1 MESSTPTRSR
11 RPRRFATA
19 AAVFAGLL
27 AVNSAGAAIIG
38 VFNDGRQSAYLSLL
52 GSSSAQARLALQA
65 DGHSLV
71 SLTAL
76 TPGTLATADIVWLPL
91 LDIGQTYSVQE
102 RSDLLQYVTNGGAI
116 IWIGDADVFNAGDDS
131 LLSAFGM
138 NKRIGNLNAGLSPA
152 LPGHPIISG
161 PHGAVLIVGT
171 NAGYGL
177 FNGTAN
183 VAGVFLGDAG
193 EGTFAGFLNPASGF
207 TGTGR
212 AAFICDASIFGQLLD
227 QDSHR
232 AFLRNVVK
240 WASSSPGYT
249 PSGVNVHT
257 GQMAGA
263 CSACTGVDLVFST
276 VAATGETTVQPS
288 GSGRCYFDGVPYAA
302 LPADFLGYAFTI
314 GTTASN
320 PPGTIVD
327 LIVTYEPATLAALG
341 IQDEAAIK
349 LLRYDAAT
357 QAVVDITT
365 GLDTAANKITG
376 QAAALGMFL
385 LGAAVAGSDCN
396 ANGLPDVCEIDRT
409 SPAPGGP
416 FYCTQDCDPD
426 CNGNG
431 VPDACDIAGGHSQDC
446 NANGVPDE
454 CEPSVA
460 LTFSSDP
467 VQGGVTTPADAND
480 YRPCTVVPLAIL
492 PNEGYCF
499 TGWTVSAGLPPADPS
514 ALQTTIVAD
523 VDKIVVA
530 HLVPLITH
538 QPVDVT
544 VCEGG
549 AATFTVEVNGE
560 YADAVEYQWR
570 RNGEPLSDG
579 QGITGATTATLHIEP
594 VAPPH
599 GGAYTCRLTHPC
611 AGASTSSAVLAVS
624 LSPVITADPIERD
637 ACPGSSVSF
646 QVLATGTS
654 LVYQWQ
660 FDGDAGFADL
670 EDGSDIAGASTNAL
684 TVSNVA
690 ASAGG
695 LYRCVVRGACGLP
708 IVSEPALLTVL
719 VDTQIASG
727 PADQFACPGE
737 SRTFT
742 VTGIGT
748 NLTYQWQFDNGGGFV
763 YLSDDGKISGATTT
777 TLNIHNIGPE
787 DQGAYRCTVFGICG
801 PHKTSSAAR
810 LDVGDPLLIV
820 GHPTSQFAC
829 PGQAVSFSV
838 SAGGTERVYRWQY
851 DAGGGFADL
860 DDRSGLSGS
869 TTATLS
875 ITQAD
880 ASSAGWYRC
889 RVTGACG
896 GPLFSNAASLTVGA
910 IVAIHTQP
918 TAVSACPGNPA
929 TFHVVAGG
937 TNLTYLWQFNAG
949 AVFQNLSD
957 DGNITG
963 ASTASLSI
971 VHASYQHAG
980 QYRCIVFGACG
991 PAMTSNAATLTVTS
1005 GLCDCNGNGVDDATD
1020 IAAGTS
1026 ADCNDNGVPD
1036 ECDLTSGLG
1045 YDCNSNGTLDQCD
1058 IAVGAA
1064 LDCNSNGVPDE
1075 CDVAAMSS
1083 ADCNADGIPDDCQ
1096 LAGNDCNHNGAPD
1109 ECDPPYTADAGSPL
1123 SVCVGATSQPLGGPA
1138 VASGSNPPYTYLWQM
1153 VSGPAGGGAILSPTS
1168 ERPRFYAT
1176 LPGIFE
1182 IHLQVAD
1189 SSQPP
1194 CLAFDT
1200 VTVVTRQITVDAGS
1214 AFAMCAD
1221 ATSEPLSPAVA
1232 GGTPPYTYLWTVE
1245 AGSPSTSATQFTGE
1259 GPNGK
1264 SPTFTPAAPG
1274 QYVIR
1279 LTVTDSGE
1287 LACAATDTLVIQT
1300 ADLSIRVPDDF
1311 AMCVGGESAPLSAVV
1326 VSQGI
1331 APLSYAWTIDA
1342 GSPDTSLS
1350 QFGGAGPA
1358 SANPTFRPAAAG
1370 QYALRVTA
1378 ADSGTP
1384 ACLRSAVVQV
1394 SAASLAVD
1402 AGSPQSICVG
1412 KGLRLA
1418 PAVQGGNGQRFFLWS
1433 IEPGSPNADSHQFQ
1447 DPHQHVESPL
1457 FVPAAAGEYRLRVT
1471 VSDSGLPPCTAED
1484 VVVVQATTIGVNAGV
1499 DFTTEAFAAS
1509 APLGASQLVS
1519 GGLPPYACKWEIV
1532 GGPDRGVSQ
1541 LSNANAEHPTFTPS
1555 MVGPYEI
1562 KVTIT
1567 DAAGCRG
1574 EDSVAVEAISTS
1586 QNMKVNGQG
1595 RLFMTLQIG
1604 PPYARA
1610 EVRLSEARPG
1620 ATVQGSLRDDGLN
1633 ANVNGF
1639 MPTPD
1644 LARRLRASSNM
1655 TGGEFIAVVAMYY
1668 DEAELA
1674 GFSEGSLRMGWF
1686 NTPLQWWRC
1695 PGTTPVENGRYPT
1708 WPTRSDVGREGV
1720 DRQNNCAW
1728 VVLDYLGE
1736 FAVGVPSGESSPAG
1750 LSLQSDQ
1757 PGDGSTDKDNL
1768 AASGAPLC
1776 GAAGGCG
1783 AVSLLPIT
1791 LAALAGRAARIARRR
1806 QSRQT
1811 S

>member
-1 MESSTPTRSR
+1 MENSTIKRSPGR
-11 RPRRFATA
+11 RAAATA
-19 AAVFAGLL
+19 AAILAGLL
-27 AVNSAGAAIIG
+27 AVDAAAAAVIG
-38 VFNDGRQSAYLSLL
+38 ILNDGRQSAYLSLL
-52 GSSSAQARLALQA
+52 GSSSAEARLALQA
-65 DGHSLV
+65 DGHSLI
-71 SLTAL
+71 SLNAL
-76 TPGTLATADIVWLPL
+76 TPGALGTVNVVWLPL
-91 LDIGQTYSVQE
+91 LEIGQTYTAQE
-102 RSDLLQYVTNGGAI
+102 RSDVVQYVADGGAA

-320 PPGTIVD
+320 PPGTTVD

-341 IQDEAAIK
+341 IQDEAAIR
-349 LLRYDAAT
+349 LLHYDAAT
-357 QAVVDITT
+357 QAVVDITM

-376 QAAALGMFL
+376 QAAALGVFL
-385 LGAAVAGSDCN
+385 LGATVAGTDCN

-409 SPAPGGP
+409 SSAPGGP

-446 NANGVPDE
+446 NTNGVPDE

-467 VQGGVTTPADAND
+467 VQGGVTTPADVND
-480 YRPCTVVPLAIL
+480 YRPCAVVPLSIL

-514 ALQTTIVAD
+514 ALQTSIVAD

-530 HLVPLITH
+530 HLVPLITQ

-579 QGITGATTATLHIEP
+579 QGITGVTTATLHIEP

-611 AGASTSSAVLAVS
+611 AGASTSPAVLAVS

-660 FDGDAGFADL
+660 FDGGAGFADL
-670 EDGSDIAGASTNAL
+670 EDGSDIAGASTDAL

-695 LYRCVVRGACGLP
+695 LYRCVVSGACGLP
-708 IVSEPALLTVL
+708 VVSEPALLTVL
-719 VDTQIASG
+719 VETQIASG

-810 LDVGDPLLIV
+810 LDVGQPVVIV
-820 GHPTSQFAC
+820 ASPTSQFAC

-838 SAGGTERVYRWQY
+838 SAGGTERAYQWQY
-851 DAGGGFADL
+851 DDGGGFVDL
-860 DDRSGLSGS
+860 EDGGVVSGC
-869 TTATLS
+869 TAVTL
-875 ITQAD
+875 ILAQAD
-880 ASSAGWYRC
+880 ASLAGWYRC
-889 RVTGACG
+889 RVSGACG
-896 GPLFSNAASLTVGA
+896 GPLLSNAAALTVGV
-910 IVAIHTQP
+910 IVAIQTQP

-929 TFHVVAGG
+929 AFHVVAGG

-949 AVFQNLSD
+949 AAFQNLSD

-1026 ADCNDNGVPD
+1026 EDCNDNGVPD

-1045 YDCNSNGTLDQCD
+1045 YDCNGNGILDQCD

-1096 LAGNDCNHNGAPD
+1096 LAGNDCNHNGVPD
-1109 ECDPPYTADAGSPL
+1109 ECDPPYTADAGLPL

-1138 VASGSNPPYTYLWQM
+1138 VASGSNPPYTYLWQV
-1153 VSGPAGGGAILSPTS
+1153 VSGPAGGGAVLSPTS
-1168 ERPRFYAT
+1168 ERPRFHAT
-1176 LPGIFE
+1176 LPGIYE

-1200 VTVVTRQITVDAGS
+1200 VAVVARQVTVDAGS
-1214 AFAMCAD
+1214 SFAMCAD
-1221 ATSEPLSPAVA
+1221 ATSEPLSPTVA

-1245 AGSPSTSATQFTGE
+1245 AGSPSTSADQFTGE

-1264 SPTFTPAAPG
+1264 SPTFAPAAPG

-1300 ADLSIRVPDDF
+1300 ADLSISVPDDF
-1311 AMCVGGESAPLSAVV
+1311 AICVGGESAPLSVVV
-1326 VSQGI
+1326 VSQGV

-1342 GSPDTSLS
+1342 GSPDTGLA
-1350 QFGGAGPA
+1350 QFGGNGPA
-1358 SANPTFRPAAAG
+1358 SVNPTFRPAAAG

-1384 ACLRSAVVQV
+1384 ACLRSAVVRV

-1402 AGSPQSICVG
+1402 AGLPQSICVG
-1412 KGLRLA
+1412 KGVQLT

-1433 IEPGSPNADSHQFQ
+1433 IEPGSPSTDSRQFR

-1471 VSDSGLPPCTAED
+1471 VSDSGLPPCTADD
-1484 VVVVQATTIGVNAGV
+1484 VVVVQATTIGVNAGA

-1519 GGLPPYACKWEIV
+1519 GGVPPYTCKWEIV
-1532 GGPDRGVSQ
+1532 GGPDRSVSQ
-1541 LSNANAEHPTFTPS
+1541 FSDANAERPTLTPS

-1567 DAAGCRG
+1567 DAVGCRG
-1574 EDSVAVEAISTS
+1574 VDSLAVEAICAS
-1586 QNMKVNGQG
+1586 QILQVNAEG

-1604 PPYARA
+1604 PPHTRA
-1610 EVRLSEARPG
+1610 EVRLSGAQPG
-1620 ATVQGSLRDDGLN
+1620 AAVRGSLRDDGAN
-1633 ANVNGF
+1633 ANFSGFAPTVNL
-1639 MPTPD
+1639 T
-1644 LARRLRASSNM
+1644 RRLAVTSDM
-1655 TGGEFIAVVAMYY
+1655 KGGSFTAVIAMYY
-1668 DEAELA
+1668 AEGELA
-1674 GFSEGSLRMGWF
+1674 GLPESDLKIGWL
-1686 NTPLQWWRC
+1686 NTPLQWWQW
-1695 PGTTPVENGRYPT
+1695 PGTNPVEDGPYPARA
-1708 WPTRSDVGREGV
+1708 TRSDVGRQGV
-1720 DRQNNCAW
+1720 DRQSNCVWA
-1728 VVLDYLGE
+1728 VLDYLGE
-1736 FAVGVPSGESSPAG
+1736 FAAGVPSGESAPVEPSARSDRPG
-1750 LSLQSDQ
+1750 SLASGQAAC
-1757 PGDGSTDKDNL
+1757 G
-1768 AASGAPLC
+1768 AASGC
-1776 GAAGGCG
+1776 GAG
-1783 AVSLLPIT
+1783 ALLPMT
-1791 LAALAGRAARIARRR
+1791 LVVVLGRPCRRR
-1806 QSRQT
+1806 QSRHT